1 MSQINLHGEADDMT
15 DVEVLAVMDTWRK
28 ELDEL
33 IQEKAFGPA
42 CVYNSDLTGMF
53 YENVLNSIFVDKN
66 NKNDYKGTKQMKDK
80 SRVTE
85 MIDIAADGY
94 RLPVAIIGKP
104 KKQLI
109 WRDEETPL
117 PYKN

>member
-1 MSQINLHGEADDMT
+1 M
-15 DVEVLAVMDTWRK
+15 
-28 ELDEL
+28 
-33 IQEKAFGPA
+33 QEKEVGPA
-42 CVYNSDLTGMF
+42 CVYNADQTGMF
-53 YENVLNSIFVDKN
+53 YAKLPNSLYVDKN

-80 SRVTE
+80 SRMTE
-85 MIDIAADGY
+85 MIATAADGS
-94 RLPVAIIGKP
+94 LSPVAIVGKQ